1 MNSSTVS
8 SSAAHEI
15 AELKIV
21 ALYQPDSGKVMHVHV
36 VTMFKGGRS
45 VSEQEAVDAAYKHA
59 ARLGHVVTE
68 LKSKVSSDHL
78 HASRP
83 HWVDPRTSEFV
94 PKWLTSW
101 ATCDRGPGK
110 SRLR

>member
-94 PKWLTSW
+94 PLPLPRMK
-101 ATCDRGPGK
+101 ARRFDM
-110 SRLR
+110 